1 MYTVVYAYIIR
12 DFKNTNYE
20 YHGTMVI
27 SERSL
32 TKCLEVFTT
41 NVSIRA
47 LERTNYGYL
56 ASVRTVSVN
65 RETE

>member
-1 MYTVVYAYIIR
+1 MYKVIYSYIIR
-12 DFKNTNYE
+12 DFKNVNYE
-20 YHGTMVI
+20 YHGTMFVK
-27 SERSL
+27 EKSL

-41 NVSIRA
+41 NASIKA

-56 ASVRTVSVN
+56 SSVRAVSVN

>member
-12 DFKNTNYE
+12 DFNNVNYE

-27 SERSL
+27 SEKSL
-32 TKCLEVFTT
+32 TRCLESFKI
-41 NVSIRA
+41 NVTIKA

-56 ASVRTVSVN
+56 SSMRTVSVK
-65 RETE
+65 REIE